1 MDSEVLADADLGGA
15 LVAKRPTGKQVAAVL
30 VGNALSFYDFLTY
43 AFFAAQIGRT
53 FFPSQSPVG
62 SLLASLAAF
71 GAGFLM
77 RPVGAWVIGRMGD
90 RVGRKPAMILSFAL
104 MGAAVG
110 GLALTPSYA
119 AIGIAAPVLAV
130 LFRMLQGFALGGEVG
145 PSSAFL
151 MEIAPP
157 NRRGLYTSLQF
168 MTQNLSVVLS
178 GIVGLILASN
188 ISDAQMDA
196 WGWRVA
202 LGLGVLIVPFG
213 LAMRATLEETL
224 HEHDADGEPA
234 AATASLRPYLKV
246 AILALLVLSG
256 GTVVSYAM
264 SYMNTYA
271 QTTLGMAVSSGF
283 GATIVLGVTGMLT
296 DPVGGALSD
305 RYGRKPLM
313 LIPTALLALMVM
325 PSFWLL
331 DHYRTDGM
339 LYGVTGVMGVI
350 SEFGQAAVLVAIIEM
365 LPRRIRSGALA
376 VIYAVAISVFGGST
390 QFVVTW
396 LIEQTGDALVPG
408 WYMVGASVIALAA
421 IVMMKETV
429 PARPNLKAAPVLKE
443 A

>member
-1 MDSEVLADADLGGA
+1 MDNEVLVDADLKA
-15 LVAKRPTGKQVAAVL
+15 APPKPTGKQVAAVL

-53 FFPSQSPVG
+53 FFPSDSAAG

-90 RVGRKPAMILSFAL
+90 RLGRKPAMILSFAL
-104 MGAAVG
+104 MGVAVA
-110 GLALTPSYA
+110 GLSLTPSYA
-119 AIGIAAPVLAV
+119 AIGIAAPILAV
-130 LFRMLQGFALGGEVG
+130 AFRMLQGFALGGEVG

-157 NRRGLYTSLQF
+157 HRRGLYTSLQF
-168 MTQNLSVVLS
+168 MTQNLSVVLA
-178 GIVGLILASN
+178 GVVGLILSTQL
-188 ISDAQMDA
+188 SPLEMDH

-213 LAMRATLEETL
+213 MMMRATLVETL
-224 HEHDADGEPA
+224 HDHEPEEE
-234 AATASLRPYLKV
+234 ATSAPGLRPYLKV
-246 AILALLVLSG
+246 AILALLVLAG

-264 SYMNTYA
+264 TYINTYA
-271 QTTLGMAVSSGF
+271 QTTLGMAISSGF

-313 LIPTALLALMVM
+313 LIPTALLALMVL

-331 DHYRTDGM
+331 SHYRTDGM
-339 LYGVTGVMGVI
+339 LYGVTGAMSIVAEM
-350 SEFGQAAVLVAIIEM
+350 GQAAVLVAITEM

-390 QFVVTW
+390 QFVVAW
-396 LIEQTGDALVPG
+396 LLSITDNPMVPG
-408 WYMVGASVIALAA
+408 WYMVVASVVAVIAIL
-421 IVMMKETV
+421 MMKETA
-429 PARPNLKAAPVLKE
+429 PARLKLRAAPGVLKP